1 MMKYFIMESSKNVE
15 EYVSIKTGTK
25 DFSKA
30 CQMSEFQFF
39 DDKPITLEVD
49 EDSGIIFQDFI
60 YDQGVPVISDRLK
73 DSLDSLGVDYLLYKK
88 MTLTK
93 AKTGVEEVYWLGLP
107 PRINC
112 LNREESEIDEILNVA
127 DEIVINDDKTG
138 RYEMFKLAG
147 VGNLEIVLSERIA
160 MAIKESNFI
169 GIHIYKVD

>member
-1 MMKYFIMESSKNVE
+1 
-15 EYVSIKTGTK
+15 
-25 DFSKA
+25 
-30 CQMSEFQFF
+30 
-39 DDKPITLEVD
+39 
-49 EDSGIIFQDFI
+49 
-60 YDQGVPVISDRLK
+60 
-73 DSLDSLGVDYLLYKK
+73 

-160 MAIKESNFI
+160 MAIKESNGRSKTDRKDYYF
-169 GIHIYKVD
+169 